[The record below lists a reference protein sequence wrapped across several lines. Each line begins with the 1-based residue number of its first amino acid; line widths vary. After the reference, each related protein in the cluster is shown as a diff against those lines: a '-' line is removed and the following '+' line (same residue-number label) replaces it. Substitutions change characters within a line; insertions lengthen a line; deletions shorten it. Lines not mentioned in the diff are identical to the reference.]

1 MLYNCSY
8 RVFNINFIA
17 KVIFFLFY
25 SFFVYAEKV
34 PAGYVATWDTMPLIN
49 NDYEIK
55 DDQEC
60 ISFEGTLK
68 RGKIEQP
75 HITPFKIIN
84 KTFSNFINGYLLKMP
99 DENAMEYLKVDTVV
113 IWPNYEQTDWYVLL
127 GSNSC
132 FIKWLE
138 IQPDNIDA
146 IIALG
151 EKNHLIP

>member
-1 MLYNCSY
+1 M
-8 RVFNINFIA
+8 RIFIFVFIYI
-17 KVIFFLFY
+17 L
-25 SFFVYAEKV
+25 SGSMSLAEKV
-34 PAGYVATWDTMPLIN
+34 PAGYVATWDTMPLIG

-75 HITPFKIIN
+75 HITPFKIVN

-99 DENAMEYLKVDTVV
+99 DENAMEYLNVDTVV
-113 IWPNYEQTDWYVLL
+113 IWPNYEQTAWYVFL

-138 IQPDNIDA
+138 IQPDNTDA